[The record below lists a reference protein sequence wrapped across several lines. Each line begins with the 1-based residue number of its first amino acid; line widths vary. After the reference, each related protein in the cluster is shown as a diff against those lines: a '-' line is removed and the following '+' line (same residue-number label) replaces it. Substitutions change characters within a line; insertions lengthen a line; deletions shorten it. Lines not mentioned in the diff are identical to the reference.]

1 MSLENGVMERASE
14 AVEGGG
20 VLGQPHKNQVALSW
34 VGAIPK
40 KSDCIIL
47 KC

>member
-1 MSLENGVMERASE
+1 MNLENGVMERASE
-14 AVEGGG
+14 AVEDGG
-20 VLGQPHKNQVALSW
+20 VLGEPHKNRVALSW

-40 KSDCIIL
+40 KSNCIIL